1 MIREALSHLHW
12 TMLPVVSM
20 LMFAMVFVGVLLWS
34 NRKESRSIYKEMENL
49 PLEENGMGGTK

>member
-12 TMLPVVSM
+12 TTLPVVSM